1 MYILAIWT
9 SNKLT
14 YWILFAIFYAAEHPV
29 TTAAQRPISGI
40 EKKRKKQGFWR
51 MLIGNSEKK
60 KWSIRIV
67 LICKIII
74 FWYSCRIGLISGQFY
89 SNSSS
94 VSWIVLIS
102 GVTHKHIIYIL
113 VPFTQTNLS
122 QLFLCESVENWPSYV
137 SLKVWTTCTK
147 WGNHPAKVTSR
158 HKLRKWQGSYLA
170 CFFTDLNKKIAT

>member
-1 MYILAIWT
+1 MNRTLWEGIFATIFADTKYIIYNYFWFLLNFFLSGQYLQRYHKKMWFFH
-9 SNKLT
+9 NRKL
-14 YWILFAIFYAAEHPV
+14 
-29 TTAAQRPISGI
+29 R
-40 EKKRKKQGFWR
+40 
-51 MLIGNSEKK
+51 KK